1 MAECLFCRIAA
12 HEIPSDVVLEDESVI
27 AIRDLRPV
35 APLHVLII
43 PKRHFDSAA
52 DADAATM
59 GMLNEAAKRVVRE
72 AGQTDYRLVANVGTQ
87 AGQSVFHL
95 HLHVLAGRA
104 FAWPPG

>member
-1 MAECLFCRIAA
+1 MAECLFCRIAK
-12 HEIPSDVVLEDESVI
+12 HEIPSEVVLEDDSVI

-35 APLHVLII
+35 APLHVLVM

-52 DADAATM
+52 DADPATM
-59 GMLNEAAKRVVRE
+59 GLLNEAAKRLVRE
-72 AGQTDYRLVANVGTQ
+72 AGQTDYRLVANVGPQ

-104 FAWPPG
+104 FTWPPG